1 MTALNDAE
9 EQKFGGSTIQFAE
22 LDSSTNEIQITD
34 EAMSFLGSLPNDKK
48 LAIVTVVGATDSG
61 KSFLA
66 NRILGIPKQFDER
79 QGNADNKTSTTQ
91 GMRMWNE
98 VIQVRENLSMILID
112 MQGLPEPTPSPVKA
126 TSALRSPRTLRSPRQ
141 S

>member
-1 MTALNDAE
+1 MTALNGAE

-22 LDSSTNEIQITD
+22 LDQTTNEIQITD
-34 EAMSFLGSLPNDKK
+34 DAMSFLGSLPNDKK
-48 LAIVTVVGATDSG
+48 LAIVTVVGSIDSG

-66 NRILGIPKQFDER
+66 NRLLGMPKSFVER
-79 QGNADNKTSTTQ
+79 VGMTDGKASATQ

-112 MQGLPEPTPSPVKA
+112 M
-126 TSALRSPRTLRSPRQ
+126 
-141 S
+141 

>member
-22 LDSSTNEIQITD
+22 LDQTTNEIQITD

-48 LAIVTVVGATDSG
+48 LAIVTVVGSIDSG

-66 NRILGIPKQFDER
+66 NRLLGMPKSFVER
-79 QGNADNKTSTTQ
+79 VGMTDGKASATQ

-112 MQGLPEPTPSPVKA
+112 MQGLPEPTLSPTKV

-141 S
+141 F